1 MHPAPDDRQVR
12 FVGDTIVF
20 RLDGADGA
28 QAPPGWQA
36 FLRTTIG
43 RAGARR
49 KAIIAAAGGPR
60 PLAGYEWRDIPMQRQ
75 GLGWRVELPLAE
87 VGYFHA
93 KAFAVDEQ
101 GWQHW
106 PDGPD
111 AGISVH
117 PDSTRT
123 GNTIYCAFTRMFGST
138 RTAAATVDP
147 ALEERLRALDAE
159 GYTVIPPSGK
169 LRDLQRQLPHIFGA
183 LGCRIL
189 HLLPVNPTPTT
200 GARYGRF
207 GSPYAALDLTAI
219 DPALV
224 EFDRRS
230 TGVQQFTEL
239 ADAVH
244 ACGGRLFLDLVVNHT
259 GWGSSLQEA
268 HPGWFARLP
277 NGEFA
282 SPGAWGNTWLDL
294 VELEPHHFE
303 LWREL
308 AEVFLT
314 WCRRGVDGFRCDAG
328 YKVPMPVWRYITA
341 RVREEFPDTVFLLE
355 GLGGGWQDTENLLT
369 EGGMQWAY
377 SELFQEYSGPQVAGY
392 LEHALRQTDR
402 VGLLVHYSETHDN
415 ERLAA
420 RGRTWSLLRNRLC
433 ALTSTSGGFGFTCGV
448 EWLASERINV
458 HSCRGLS
465 WGRPDHILAE
475 LAALNRLLETH
486 PCFFDGATLTRLS
499 LPGSP
504 IYALLRRS
512 AEGADR
518 VLVLANLD
526 PSQPRE
532 TILPPASPAI
542 AASLHGVADGWF
554 ELLGQA
560 SPKLELQPQGALRVL
575 LEPGAVYCL
584 SPWSEPQGLA
594 GDAYRR
600 ARAQASWA
608 LAAAVRSFDLTSF
621 DGFDWRTW
629 AAWVNEDPAGFLGA
643 LGNVDPTQRQHLGK
657 AIESARTRTGYQSV
671 VIWRPADRHRVV
683 LVPAGH
689 WLLLIEDTPFRAVLR
704 PASGPT
710 HRVES
715 IAFAGGCF
723 ASFAPHPTQDS
734 CQLEVQHPGT
744 AEPPIQA
751 SIRFLAR
758 SGEARGPEAQPGPDD
773 IVLLTNGRG
782 AMARMLA
789 NLGRVRSKYDCVL
802 GANLHASVPV
812 DRHVFVKR
820 IRIWASADGFIS
832 PLDAA
837 NRTSFSAGPPARW
850 EFLANAGGGR
860 AVGLALT
867 ASMQEGANIL
877 QFRCERIPV
886 PSGAEVT
893 ELPASFP
900 VRLTVR
906 LDIED
911 RNFHC
916 ETQRS
921 GGAEFHFNTH
931 TRTLVDRA
939 GFAFT
944 PAADRTLRASSD
956 LGAYHAAAEWSQ
968 NLPHEVEASR
978 GMPGSGD
985 AFSPGWFD
993 LPIESG
999 HPVTLTISAESE
1011 GAVSA
1016 APTPARGG
1024 AERGESGD
1032 AFLNRLKRAAE
1043 AFVVRRGKGRTVIA
1057 GYPWF
1062 LDWGRDTL
1070 ICARGLIA
1078 AGHVDDVRQ
1087 ILATFAAFEESG
1099 TLPNAIHGENASNR
1113 DTSDAPLWFA
1123 VACEDLAQQLGGS
1136 SSAGAAA
1143 TNLFD
1148 MPVDSRGRALKDVLR
1163 SIACGTI
1170 AGMPNGVCMDRASGL
1185 VWSPSHFTWMDTNH
1199 PAGTPREGYPVEIQA
1214 LWLRLLRLLD
1224 RIGAPPAE
1232 ESWSA
1237 LIERAS
1243 ASFNSLFWL
1252 EKEGWLSDVLLARG
1266 GQPAAAAVPDT
1277 ALRPNM
1283 LFAISLG
1290 ALTGDR
1296 ARRCVQASTRHL
1308 VVPGALRSLAPL
1320 PVSPPLPIHG
1330 PDGRLLNDPGSP
1342 YWGRYEGD
1350 EDTRRKP
1357 AYHNGT
1363 AWVWLLP
1370 TYCEALVRAWDL
1382 TPASILAARSYLGSL
1397 DALLDAGCIG
1407 HLPEILDGDA
1417 PHAQRGCDAQAWSV
1431 TEAVRVSRW
1440 LDTLSKADSPQNL

>member
-1 MHPAPDDRQVR
+1 MHPAPGDRQVR
-12 FVGDTIVF
+12 YVGDTLVF
-20 RLDGADGA
+20 QLRGADGA
-28 QAPPGWQA
+28 QPPNGWKA

-43 RAGARR
+43 RAGERR
-49 KAIIAAAGGPR
+49 RAIIAAAGGPR
-60 PLAGYEWRDIPMQRQ
+60 PLAGFEWRDIPMQRR
-75 GLGWRVELPLAE
+75 GLEWRLELPLAE
-87 VGYFHA
+87 VGFFHA

-106 PDGPD
+106 PMGPD

-123 GNTIYCAFTRMFGST
+123 ANTIYCAFTRMFGAS
-138 RTAAATVDP
+138 RTAAATIDP
-147 ALEERLRALDAE
+147 VEEAKLKALDAE

-169 LRDLQRQLPHIFGA
+169 LRDLQQQLPHIFGT

-224 EFDRRS
+224 DFDRRT
-230 TGVQQFTEL
+230 TGVQQFMEL

-244 ACGGRLFLDLVVNHT
+244 AQGGRLFLDIVVNHT
-259 GWGSSLQEA
+259 GWGSSLQET
-268 HPGWFARLP
+268 HPEWFARLP

-341 RVREEFPDTVFLLE
+341 RVHEEFPEAVFLLE

-377 SELFQEYSGPQVAGY
+377 SELFQEHSGPQVAGY
-392 LEHALRQTDR
+392 LDHGLRQTER

-420 RGRTWSLLRNRLC
+420 RGRRWSLLRNRLC

-465 WGRPDHILAE
+465 WGHPDHLLAE
-475 LAALNRLLETH
+475 LAALNRLLEGH
-486 PCFFDGATLTRLS
+486 PCFFDGAALTRLS
-499 LPGSP
+499 HSGSP

-512 AEGADR
+512 AEGTDH

-526 PSQPRE
+526 PDHAHKSV
-532 TILPPASPAI
+532 LPPLAPPLAGG
-542 AASLHGVADGWF
+542 LEGVADSWF

-560 SPKLELQPQGALRVL
+560 LPDLKIEPDGALHIA
-575 LEPGAVYCL
+575 LEPGAVHCL
-584 SPWSEPQGLA
+584 APSASPCGLA
-594 GDAYRR
+594 GDAYRL
-600 ARAQASWA
+600 ARSQAAWA
-608 LAAAVRSFDLTSF
+608 LAAAVRTFDIASFGD
-621 DGFDWRTW
+621 FDWR
-629 AAWVNEDPAGFLGA
+629 AWSRWVDADPSGFLGA
-643 LGNVDPTQRQHLGK
+643 LGNALPAHGGNLAK
-657 AIESARTRTGYQSV
+657 ALAKALSQPGYQAV
-671 VIWRPADRHRVV
+671 VEWRPADSRRVV

-689 WLLLIEDTPFRAVLR
+689 WLLLIDDTPFRAVLR
-704 PASGPT
+704 PESGT
-710 HRVES
+710 VRRAES
-715 IAFAGGCF
+715 IAFSGGFF
-723 ASFAPHPTQDS
+723 ASFPPHTGRDT
-734 CQLEVQHPGT
+734 CQLEVRHP
-744 AEPPIQA
+744 AVAQPAIRA
-751 SIRFLAR
+751 SVRFLAPGGQAIR
-758 SGEARGPEAQPGPDD
+758 PTAVPGPEALA
-773 IVLLTNGRG
+773 LLTNGRG
-782 AMARMLA
+782 AMARILA
-789 NLGRVRSKYDCVL
+789 DLGRVRSKYDCVL

-820 IRIWASADGFIS
+820 IRVWAGADGFIS

-837 NRTSFSAGPPARW
+837 NRTSFAAGPPARW
-850 EFLANAGGGR
+850 TFLANAGGGR
-860 AVGLALT
+860 AVGLSLT
-867 ASMQEGANIL
+867 ASMREGENTL
-877 QFRCERIPV
+877 QFRFERIPV
-886 PSGAEVT
+886 PEGGDIR
-893 ELPASFP
+893 ELPAKFP
-900 VRLTVR
+900 VHVTVR

-911 RNFHC
+911 RNFHS

-921 GGAEFHFNTH
+921 GGAEFHFQAH
-931 TRTLVDRA
+931 TQALAGRA
-939 GFAFT
+939 GFAFA
-944 PAADRTLRASSD
+944 PAADRAMRAWSD
-956 LGAYHAAAEWSQ
+956 LGAYHTAPEWSQ
-968 NLPHEVEASR
+968 QLPHEVEASR
-978 GMPGSGD
+978 GMAGSGD

-993 LPIESG
+993 LPITTDQ
-999 HPVTLTISAESE
+999 PVTLTISAEPE
-1011 GAVSA
+1011 DAHAPPA
-1016 APTPARGG
+1016 ARVCAGSRGG
-1024 AERGESGD
+1024 ED
-1032 AFLNRLKRAAE
+1032 AFLHQLTRAAE

-1078 AGHVDDVRQ
+1078 AGLSDDVRQ
-1087 ILATFAAFEESG
+1087 ILTTFAAFEESG

-1123 VACEDLAQQLGGS
+1123 VACEDLASSGGAA
-1136 SSAGAAA
+1136 SAG
-1143 TNLFD
+1143 LFD
-1148 MPVDSRGRALKDVLR
+1148 LPVDSRHRTLKDVLR

-1170 AGMPNGVCMDRASGL
+1170 AGMPNGVRLDPASGL

-1224 RIGAPPAE
+1224 RIGAPPAGE
-1232 ESWSA
+1232 PWGA

-1243 ASFNSLFWL
+1243 ASLQRLFWL
-1252 EKEGWLSDVLLARG
+1252 EKEGWLSDVLLAG
-1266 GQPAAAAVPDT
+1266 AGQPAAAAVPDT

-1283 LFAISLG
+1283 LFVISLG
-1290 ALTGDR
+1290 ELSGER
-1296 ARRCVQASTRHL
+1296 ARRCLEAATRHL
-1308 VVPGALRSLAPL
+1308 LVPGALRSLAPL
-1320 PVSPPLPIHG
+1320 RVSPPLPVRG
-1330 PDGRLLNDPGSP
+1330 AEGRLLNDPEFP

-1382 TPASILAARSYLGSL
+1382 APASILAARSCLGSL
-1397 DALLDAGCIG
+1397 DVLLDEGCLG
-1407 HLPEILDGDA
+1407 YLPEILDGDA
-1417 PHAQRGCDAQAWSV
+1417 PHAQRGCDAQAWSA
-1431 TEAVRVSRW
+1431 TEAVRVGRW
-1440 LDTLSKADSPQNL
+1440 LAGLTGTL